1 MAAKLPSFDELLN
14 KAVETF
20 EEAFKK
26 KPELAACAPGRVNLI
41 GEHIDY
47 CDGFVLPMALPM
59 VTLIVGRRN
68 GTPDEVNIHTLC
80 DGADKPVKIQF
91 NTDYLCSGMPKWANY
106 VKGVIYNYGFPVPGF
121 DAIIVTNVPLGGG
134 LSSSAALEVATLKF
148 LELVTTKKHEKDTDK
163 ALICQKAEHTFAE
176 CPCGIMDQF
185 ISVMGKENH
194 ALLIDCQSLTAE
206 HIPFNTS
213 DLVVLICNSNVKH
226 NLSASEYPTRRKQ
239 CSDALKLMGLSSY
252 REANSSHLKDLE
264 KAASDSI
271 LIKRARHV
279 ISEIERTKKAA
290 DALRN
295 CDFERVGK
303 LMVESHKSLSSDF
316 EVSCDELDKLVDLA
330 MKCKGVLGSRMTGGG
345 FGGCT
350 VSLVK
355 SNEIDNVI
363 KQIDAGYHGATFY
376 VCKASVGARD
386 IDLGEN

>member
-1 MAAKLPSFDELLN
+1 MAAKLPSFDELLS

-20 EEAFKK
+20 EEAFNK

-80 DGADKPVKIQF
+80 DGADKPDKIQF
-91 NTDYLCSGMPKWANY
+91 NTDYLVSGMPKWANY
-106 VKGVIYNYGFPVPGF
+106 VKGVLSHYGFPIPGF

-148 LELVTTKKHEKDTDK
+148 LELVTTKKHEKESDK

-194 ALLIDCQSLTAE
+194 ALLIDCQSLIAE
-206 HIPFNTS
+206 HIPFNAS

-264 KAASDSI
+264 KASADTI

-279 ISEIERTKKAA
+279 ISEIERTQKAA

-330 MKCKGVLGSRMTGGG
+330 MKCKGVLG
-345 FGGCT
+345 
-350 VSLVK
+350 
-355 SNEIDNVI
+355 EW
-363 KQIDAGYHGATFY
+363 KQIFIFFFY
-376 VCKASVGARD
+376 YF
-386 IDLGEN
+386 NF